1 MEKIFITIV
10 ALYAL
15 FVGIY
20 FLYLRAGKRRK
31 KDIVG
36 KGSSI
41 HETGQIKTDIVGKSR
56 FDLSASKPL
65 TAKSKPLAATP
76 LKFENRE
83 EKPDT
88 FVPPN
93 EVKPSAEV
101 PPEEL
106 DEAFSDTPTD
116 ENNEPMDI
124 DYPLEYEAETENED
138 EPEDE
143 EDETEEVEG
152 TAQAALAS
160 GVQFDDLGNAVRTVN
175 KTDKATPEQKQ
186 RAGDTLLEIRKTDM
200 FEKVVSGKPDAKRI
214 VSDLMAESLADF
226 NRRKDK
232 EAGADENA
240 KKAPDNFN
248 IRDFA

>member
-175 KTDKATPEQKQ
+175 KTDEATPEQKQ

-200 FEKVVSGKPDAKRI
+200 FEQVVSGKPDAKRI
-214 VSDLMAESLADF
+214 VSDLMAESMADF

>member
-175 KTDKATPEQKQ
+175 KTDEATPEQKQ

-226 NRRKDK
+226 NRRKAK

>member
-88 FVPPN
+88 FVSPN

-175 KTDKATPEQKQ
+175 KTDEATPEQKQ

>member
-76 LKFENRE
+76 LKSENRE

-88 FVPPN
+88 FVPSN

-175 KTDKATPEQKQ
+175 KTDEATPEQKQ

>member
-152 TAQAALAS
+152 RAQAALAS

-175 KTDKATPEQKQ
+175 KTDEATPEQKQ

-200 FEKVVSGKPDAKRI
+200 FEKVLSGKPDAKRI

>member
-1 MEKIFITIV
+1 MEKIFIAVV

-31 KDIVG
+31 KNIVG

-56 FDLSASKPL
+56 FDLSSSKPL

-76 LKFENRE
+76 PKSENRE
-83 EKPDT
+83 ENPDT
-88 FVPPN
+88 FVLPN

-106 DEAFSDTPTD
+106 DEAFSDTPPD
-116 ENNEPMDI
+116 EDNEPMDI
-124 DYPLEYEAETENED
+124 DYPLEYETEESNENET
-138 EPEDE
+138 EDE
-143 EDETEEVEG
+143 EEETEEVEG

-175 KTDKATPEQKQ
+175 KADEATPEQKLK
-186 RAGDTLLEIRKTDM
+186 AGDTLLEMRKTDM
-200 FEKVVSGKPDAKRI
+200 FEQVVSSKPDAKRI
-214 VSDLMAESLADF
+214 VTDLMAESLADF
-226 NRRKDK
+226 HRRKDK
-232 EAGADENA
+232 EAGAGGTE
-240 KKAPDNFN
+240 KKVPVDFN

>member
-88 FVPPN
+88 FVTPN

-175 KTDKATPEQKQ
+175 KTDEATPEQKQ

-200 FEKVVSGKPDAKRI
+200 FEKVVSSKPDAKRI

>member
-56 FDLSASKPL
+56 FDLSASKPF